1 ERGDVAGAAG
11 QVQHAIARRN
21 LCGTD
26 EVALPGTVDAERH
39 QVVHQVVLAGHRREH
54 LADELLLL
62 AGGDFAEAEVGGVA
76 RIAGFVHAADYRPR
90 PVVRARRVG
99 PHTRPRRRNAVKPSM
114 LFTAAL
120 VPALALAQST
130 PPPPAPP
137 AAAGTGN
144 AHAMVHAADTQ
155 WGPAPPSLPKGARA
169 AVLYG
174 DPGKA

>member
-26 EVALPGTVDAERH
+26 EVALPGTMDAERH

-62 AGGDFAEAEVGGVA
+62 AGGDFAEAEMGGAA

-90 PVVRARRVG
+90 PVACACCVD
-99 PHTRPRRRNAVKPSM
+99 PHTPPRRRNAVKSSM

-120 VPALALAQST
+120 VPVLAVAQST
-130 PPPPAPP
+130 PPEPPPP
-137 AAAGTGN
+137 DKPARADAAIAN
-144 AHAMVHAADTQ
+144 AMVHAGDTK
-155 WGPAPPSLPKGARA
+155 WGP
-169 AVLYG
+169 
-174 DPGKA
+174 